1 MGEPFGRY
9 ELIRR
14 LATGGMGEVY
24 LARAEGVAGFEKRV
38 VIKKIL
44 RQFTTDAKFVERFI
58 DEGKTLVNLSHG
70 NIVPVFDLGVVD
82 GEYYLAMEHVDGRD
96 LRDLIRF
103 LDGETL
109 PWHLAAYIMRSVCQA
124 LAFAHDRSDPDGQA
138 LEIIH
143 RDISPSNI
151 MVSRDGEVKLVD
163 FGIARSTRNLH
174 ETISGF
180 IEGKVYYMSPEQAR
194 GEPLDR
200 RTDLFSLGTV
210 FYEVMTGRRAF
221 DGENELQVLERI
233 KTHEPTRPDQLND
246 EIPGGMAD
254 VIMRCLERAREDRYE
269 TASQVIDDLQRV
281 QIAEACVSGE
291 AELKALLARRR
302 FFEVE
307 AEPEP
312 QPQQPSFDALLASEL
327 DRDRVARAD
336 PVTVGVDPTRTVA
349 RRDSGRGY
357 LLGLLLLA
365 LVVTGLVLAP
375 GRDARRERANPAAQV
390 ADVVDARAERRAL
403 AAPPRRQGERQLL
416 RSTTRRGIELTVSSL
431 ARPLELKLPGLPG
444 GARVTWGGELV
455 EVLDGHRLLL
465 DAPAAAELRVNAE
478 GYLPFSATVDP
489 SEGGRQTLRVALE
502 RRVRVVSRP
511 TALVRRPDG
520 RVLGETP
527 LFVRVRKG
535 ARTPLVL
542 SAADH
547 EDEPIVLDDDAGSV
561 VEVSLE
567 RATSGE
573 VTFRFFPANARVW
586 IDERALEVQE
596 GNVVVRRMAPG
607 THRVKLID
615 PSGQTLLERGFA
627 VRAKETTNLG
637 TIRGEP

>member
-1 MGEPFGRY
+1 
-9 ELIRR
+9 
-14 LATGGMGEVY
+14 MGEVY
-24 LARAEGVAGFEKRV
+24 LARVLGVAGFEKRV

-109 PWHLAAYIMRSVCQA
+109 PWHLAAYVMRAVCQA
-124 LAFAHDRSDPDGQA
+124 LAFAHDRSDVDGQP
-138 LEIIH
+138 LQIIH

-174 ETISGF
+174 QTISGF

-200 RTDLFSLGTV
+200 RTDLFSLGAV

-233 KTHEPTRPDQLND
+233 KTVEPTRPDQLND

-254 VIMRCLERAREDRYE
+254 VLMRCLERERGDRYE

-281 QIAEACVSGE
+281 QIAEACVAGE

-302 FFEVE
+302 FFE
-307 AEPEP
+307 APPEPEP
-312 QPQQPSFDALLASEL
+312 ESERPSFDALLASEL
-327 DRDRVARAD
+327 DKDRVARAD

-357 LLGLLLLA
+357 LVGLLLLA

-375 GRDARRERANPAAQV
+375 GRDARRERAEPPERAAEA
-390 ADVVDARAERRAL
+390 ADVRADQGAP
-403 AAPPRRQGERQLL
+403 AAPPRRVGVRELL
-416 RSTTRRGIELTVSSL
+416 RSTSRRGIERAVTAR
-431 ARPLELKLPGLPG
+431 ARPLEIKLPGLPAA
-444 GARVTWGGELV
+444 ARVTWGGEPV
-455 EVLDGHRLLL
+455 EVLDGQRLLL
-465 DAPAAAELRVNAE
+465 EARGAAELRVDAL
-478 GYLPFSATVDP
+478 GYLPFAATLDP
-489 SEGGRQTLRVALE
+489 ADGGQQTLRVPLE
-502 RRVRVVSRP
+502 RRVRVVSKP
-511 TALVRRPDG
+511 AADVRRPDG
-520 RVLGETP
+520 RALGRTP
-527 LFVRVRKG
+527 LFLRVRKG

-547 EDEPIVLDDDAGSV
+547 RDEAIVLDDDTGTV
-561 VEVSLE
+561 VEVSL
-567 RATSGE
+567 RRVASGE
-573 VTFRFFPANARVW
+573 LTFRFFPANARVW
-586 IDERALEVQE
+586 IDERALDVQE
-596 GNVVVRRMAPG
+596 GNVVARRLAAG
-607 THRVKLID
+607 DHRVKLVD
-615 PSGQTLLERGFA
+615 PNGQTLLDRGFQ
-627 VRAKETTNLG
+627 VRAEQTTNLG
-637 TIRGEP
+637 TLRGGP